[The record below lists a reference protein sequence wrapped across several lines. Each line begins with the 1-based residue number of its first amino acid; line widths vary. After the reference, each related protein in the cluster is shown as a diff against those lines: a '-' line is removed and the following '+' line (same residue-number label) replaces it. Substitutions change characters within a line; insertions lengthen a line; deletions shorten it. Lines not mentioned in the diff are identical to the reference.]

1 MAKIIKDYV
10 SKSQKKQRPGYAMK
24 PKYITVHNT
33 ANPNKG
39 ANAEMHARYLHNGAG
54 GRSVGWHFTVDDT
67 QIVQHLPTNESGW
80 HAGDGGNGV
89 GNRQSIGIEICEN
102 SDGDFDK
109 AVENAQRLIAKLI
122 GKHGIPLDNV
132 VPHKHWSGKN
142 CPRKLLNTWNQFKA
156 QIDVAEKTKEKPE
169 KKPSKS
175 KTISQMA
182 NEIIAGKHGEG
193 HENRRKSLG
202 ISKSEYE
209 KVRAEVNRRAG
220 TKSTPSK
227 PKKSLVQ
234 MIQEVIDGKHGNGH
248 AARRKSLG
256 INATEYKAVRDGVN
270 ARLKKGGNQKSISQ
284 MASEVI
290 AGKHGNGHAN
300 RRKSLGINQAT
311 YAKVR
316 AEVNKRL

>member
-1 MAKIIKDYV
+1 MVKIHKDILD
-10 SKSQKKQRPGYAMK
+10 QKAHNVPGRPMT

-33 ANPNKG
+33 ANTNKG
-39 ANAEMHARYLHNGAG
+39 ANAKMHARYQHNGSG
-54 GRSVGWHFTVDDT
+54 GRQASWHYTVDDT
-67 QIVQHLPTNESGW
+67 EIYQTLKDNQQGW
-80 HAGDGGNGV
+80 HAGDGRGKGNT
-89 GNRQSIGIEICEN
+89 QSIGIEICEN
-102 SDGDFDK
+102 SDGNFNK
-109 AVENAQRLIAKLI
+109 AVENAQWLIKKLMD
-122 GKHGIPLDNV
+122 KHDIPLDNV